1 MGLLWA
7 ALLLLLAR
15 WGEGSE
21 LRNVSELEAANYVIS
36 SGSPPLFVGL
46 TTIQSAVAE
55 GAGNALRSPRLSPI
69 CLLVF
74 FFLSLIRVRCVVIFY
89 AMIIPLPEPLSR
101 NHFGY
106 DCFRKRKQ
114 H

>member
-1 MGLLWA
+1 MGFLWP

-21 LRNVSELEAANYVIS
+21 LRNGSELEAANYVIS

-46 TTIQSAVAE
+46 TTIQSAVDK
-55 GAGNALRSPRLSPI
+55 GAGNARQSPRLSPI
-69 CLLVF
+69 CSLLY
-74 FFLSLIRVRCVVIFY
+74 FLSVIPAQCVVIFY
-89 AMIIPLPEPLSR
+89 VMIIPLPESLSR

-106 DCFRKRKQ
+106 DCFRKRKE